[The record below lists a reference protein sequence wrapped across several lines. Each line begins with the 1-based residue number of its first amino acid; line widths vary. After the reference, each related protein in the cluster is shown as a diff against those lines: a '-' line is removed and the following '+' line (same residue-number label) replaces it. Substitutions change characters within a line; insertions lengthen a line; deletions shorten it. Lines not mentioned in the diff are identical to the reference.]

1 MASGGLYR
9 LEGGEASGAADAVF
23 LFCLPERRGRWRG
36 SSGAYLLFRRA
47 SRGCLGRMLRG
58 RGRPLL
64 CAGGSYVLFGVDI
77 VRAAAGEVGGQ

>member
-47 SRGCLGRMLRG
+47 SRGCWGADAGDGER
-58 RGRPLL
+58 L
-64 CAGGSYVLFGVDI
+64 CLYVPEGVMRLWVDI
-77 VRAAAGEVGGQ
+77 VRATAGEVGGQ